1 MPRTICPMYIRENL
15 SEKRV
20 AFVLNKAGNQFD
32 SSDINLDNWKDFPY
46 SAHTF
51 QNVAELIPVHEIVGP
66 GTATMPQNI
75 DSTIL
80 AGSYEIAGQ
89 MQTGTDFLRDSYTD
103 ALLVVKNGTIV
114 AEYFAN
120 NMNMSSQHLTFSV
133 SKSITGII
141 AGIVLK
147 KYGISSDVK
156 VSTIIDGTNSG
167 AYADATIRN
176 LLDMSVSLD
185 FDESYASKEGV
196 YARYRQAMLWMSR
209 EEGSEYSEEDLE
221 KFILSLPKAQDEHG
235 YRFSYKSPNA
245 DLLGLVV
252 QKIAGQPLAELISQ
266 ELWQPLECGPAT
278 ITIDRKEMART
289 AGGLSCSISDL
300 ALVGELMRR
309 GGIQNGKSLLDPM
322 WVIDTF
328 ANGDVQAWERGEF
341 YSSFPQGAYRNQWYS
356 IGDGELCAIGIHG
369 QWIYIN
375 TVKEIVI
382 TKFSCQPTADDDELD
397 RKSLDFFRGVAQ
409 RV

>member
-1 MPRTICPMYIRENL
+1 MLKKTE
-15 SEKRV
+15 
-20 AFVLNKAGNQFD
+20 NQFN

-80 AGSYEIAGQ
+80 AGSYEIAGN
-89 MQTGTDFLRDSYTD
+89 MQTGADFLRDSYTD
-103 ALLVVKNGTIV
+103 ALLIVKSGTIV

-120 NMNMSSQHLTFSV
+120 DMNLRAPHLTFSV

-147 KYGISSDVK
+147 KYGISSDVR

-341 YSSFPQGAYRNQWYS
+341 YSSFPHGAYRNQWYS
-356 IGDGELCAIGIHG
+356 IGEGELCAIGIHG

-397 RKSLDFFRGVAQ
+397 RKSLDFFRGVAEIL
-409 RV
+409 